1 MEERETKI
9 VFFWDDKCRFE
20 SVKIRRGREGE
31 KEGERE

>member
-9 VFFWDDKCRFE
+9 VFFLDDNCRVE
-20 SVKIRRGREGE
+20 SVKIRRGGEGE